1 MAAIEKVLFAA
12 VFGVVYLLTGI
23 VMIVSALVLPLADL
37 AGTYLIP
44 ADPAA
49 GFVLCVVGLVFL
61 FACRSLSAGT
71 GTGTAFLYVGMA
83 LALLFGIVAL
93 LSLMAQGAEIVIF
106 GDGEPWDP
114 VQLLVP
120 MVYLALVPAIGL
132 YAWGREFISDLT
144 GA

>member
-12 VFGVVYLLTGI
+12 VFGVLYLLFGI
-23 VMIVSALVLPLADL
+23 IMIVSALVLPLAEL

-61 FACRSLSAGT
+61 FAYRSLSAGT
-71 GTGTAFLYVGMA
+71 GTGPAFLYVGMA
-83 LALLFGIVAL
+83 LALIFGIVAL
-93 LSLMAQGAEIVIF
+93 LSLLAQGAEIVFF
-106 GDGEPWDP
+106 GDGEPWNP
-114 VQLLVP
+114 IQILVP
-120 MVYLALVPAIGL
+120 MFWLALIPTIGM
-132 YAWGREFISDLT
+132 YAWGRGFISDLT